1 LGAPGLKGP
10 AYVLICLLFAGCD
23 EDPPDP
29 PDAPP
34 AGVEQITGSE
44 RIGWEQRAAT
54 AGELAAIRYNIY
66 VDNAPGA
73 EVQDVQCGDTPAAGG
88 FPCSGRLP
96 QMGPGQHT
104 LALTS
109 FVDGASG
116 RLESARSGT
125 LTVRVG
131 QSSQPFVPPA
141 GTSFTTSDGVH
152 LRALAVA
159 TGFADPVDLAVAP
172 DGQIFVA
179 ERAGSIRVVRDGSLL
194 ALPAITL
201 DDVDARA
208 DRGLLALAIDP
219 EYERNG
225 HLFAAYTTASDL
237 RLVRL
242 RHAGGTLGDP
252 ITLLDAIDAPLPSPA
267 VALRIGPDSK
277 LYLALDDGGD
287 AGASADAASYSG
299 KVLRLNRDGTTPLDQ
314 AGATPVFASG
324 LSAPRGLGWGAQDAR
339 LLWVVESDPP
349 GTGRLLAV
357 VSATAPRQGVP
368 AMNYTLPE
376 RTGPAG
382 LALYRGDLIPSFAG
396 DLLIPVADRGA
407 ILRLRVDPADPAKI
421 AASERLMDGTLEPIS
436 AIAVSPRGEIYFC
449 AADTLYLLAPSPATP
464 APR

>member
-1 LGAPGLKGP
+1 
-10 AYVLICLLFAGCD
+10 LFAGCD

-29 PDAPP
+29 PDTPP
-34 AGVEQITGSE
+34 GGVEQITGNE
-44 RIGWEQRAAT
+44 RLGWEQRAAT

-73 EVQDVQCGDTPAAGG
+73 EVQDVQCGDTAAAGG

-116 RLESARSGT
+116 RLESPRSGT

-131 QSSQPFVPPA
+131 QASQPSIPPA
-141 GTSFTTSDGVH
+141 NTSFTTADGVH

-159 TGFADPVDLAVAP
+159 TGFTDPVDLAIAP

-179 ERAGSIRVVRDGSLL
+179 ERAGSIRVVRDGSRL
-194 ALPAITL
+194 ALPAIAL

-208 DRGLLALAIDP
+208 GRGLLALAIDP

-225 HLFAAYTTASDL
+225 HLFAAYTTESDL

-242 RHAGGTLGDP
+242 RHADGTLGDP

-267 VALRIGPDSK
+267 VALRSGPDGK

-287 AGASADAASYSG
+287 ADASADAASYSG
-299 KVLRLNRDGTTPLDQ
+299 KVLRLNRDGTTPRDQ

-324 LSAPRGLGWGAQDAR
+324 LTSPRGLGWGGDDAR
-339 LLWVVESDPP
+339 LMWVVENAVPAS
-349 GTGRLLAV
+349 GRLIAV
-357 VSATAPRQGVP
+357 VSAPAPKHGVP

-396 DLLIPVADRGA
+396 DLLIAVADRGA

-421 AASERLMDGTLEPIS
+421 AASERLMEGALGPIT
-436 AIAVSPRGEIYFC
+436 AIAVSSGGEVYFC
-449 AADTLYLLAPSPATP
+449 AGGTLYLLAPDPATP